1 MAAELFVDT
10 SAWFALAEPRT
21 IGRTEVER
29 ALRDHVIRGVRIVT
43 TNLVVAETHALLVR
57 RMSHRAALAFLTD
70 VVVPPTIV
78 VMSTKALE
86 ERARIDFLIRY
97 RDQPFSFTDAVSFAV
112 MRERNIVDALT
123 LDHHFATAGYVMLPA
138 TSAG

>member
-10 SAWFALAEPRT
+10 SAWRP
-21 IGRTEVER
+21 
-29 ALRDHVIRGVRIVT
+29 
-43 TNLVVAETHALLVR
+43 NLVVAETHALLVR
-57 RMSHRAALAFLTD
+57 RISHCAAIASLTD

-78 VMSTKALE
+78 VISTKALE

-97 RDQPFSFTDAVSFAV
+97 RDQPFSFTDTVSFAV

-123 LDHHFATAGYVMLPA
+123 LDPLFATAGDVMVPA
-138 TSAG
+138 TAEV